1 MSKYTI
7 ELRTVVNHTDIF
19 NNLDFPFYTNDI
31 ELKEK
36 FKKQFIEYYYYDE
49 IGFSTI
55 DKFVSRF
62 HNLLHIKMDYYK
74 QLYETELRSKDI
86 DFMLNKDLEETYEKE
101 VNSNAENTNTTN
113 NTSNVNSNTSSEN
126 KTLTTPNQQYTMNN
140 NYVDGI
146 IQNDVNNNST
156 GTSNIKSENISKGNG
171 REVTKLVSKGNIGIT
186 SSAELLEKWRN
197 VIININE
204 QIINDCSILFM
215 GVY

>member
-19 NNLDFPFYTNDI
+19 NNLDFPFYSDSI

-55 DKFVSRF
+55 NKFVSRL
-62 HNLLHIKMDYYK
+62 HNLLYIKMDYYK
-74 QLYETELRSKDI
+74 QLYATELRCKDI
-86 DFMLNKDLEETYEKE
+86 DFMLNKDLEETYEKQ
-101 VNSNAENTNTTN
+101 VNSNSQSSSISSGTGSVTNITNTESKN
-113 NTSNVNSNTSSEN
+113 
-126 KTLTTPNQQYTMNN
+126 LTTPNQKFTLDN

-146 IQNDVNNNST
+146 NQNNGQSNSN
-156 GTSNIKSENISKGNG
+156 TSNNVQSENTSEGNG
-171 REVTKLVSKGNIGIT
+171 KETTKLISKGNIGIT
-186 SSAELLEKWRN
+186 SSAELLEKWRK
-197 VIININE
+197 VLININE

>member
-19 NNLDFPFYTNDI
+19 NNLDFPFYTDNI

-55 DKFVSRF
+55 DKFVSRL

-113 NTSNVNSNTSSEN
+113 NTSNVNSITTSEN
-126 KTLTTPNQQYTMNN
+126 KTLTTPNQQYTLNN

-146 IQNDVNNNST
+146 NQNDVNNNST

>member
-19 NNLDFPFYTNDI
+19 NNLDFPFYTNSI

-55 DKFVSRF
+55 DKFVSRL

-74 QLYETELRSKDI
+74 QIYETELRSKDI

-101 VNSNAENTNTTN
+101 VNSNAENTNTTS

>member
-19 NNLDFPFYTNDI
+19 NNLDFPFYSDSI

-55 DKFVSRF
+55 NKFVSRL
-62 HNLLHIKMDYYK
+62 HNLLSIKMDYYK
-74 QLYETELRSKDI
+74 QLYVTELRSKDI

-113 NTSNVNSNTSSEN
+113 NTSNVNSKTTSEN
-126 KTLTTPNQQYTMNN
+126 KTLTTPNQQYTLNN

-146 IQNDVNNNST
+146 NQNDVNNNST

>member
-55 DKFVSRF
+55 DKFVSRL

-74 QLYETELRSKDI
+74 QIYETELRSKDI
-86 DFMLNKDLEETYEKE
+86 DFMLNKDLEESYEKE
-101 VNSNAENTNTTN
+101 INSNSESVNTGT
-113 NTSNVNSNTSSEN
+113 NTSNINSKTSSEN
-126 KTLTTPNQQYTMNN
+126 KTLTTPNQQYTLNN

-146 IQNDVNNNST
+146 NQNDVNNTST
-156 GTSNIKSENISKGNG
+156 GTNSVNSQNVSKGNG
-171 REVTKLVSKGNIGIT
+171 KEITKLISKGNIGIT

-204 QIINDCSILFM
+204 QIIEDCSILFM

>member
-19 NNLDFPFYTNDI
+19 NNLDFPFYTDSI

-36 FKKQFIEYYYYDE
+36 FKKQFIEYYFYDE
-49 IGFSTI
+49 IGFPTI
-55 DKFVSRF
+55 DKFVSRL

-74 QLYETELRSKDI
+74 QLYETELRCKDI

-101 VNSNAENTNTTN
+101 VNSNTENTNTT
-113 NTSNVNSNTSSEN
+113 SNTSSINSKTTSEN
-126 KTLTTPNQQYTMNN
+126 KTLSTPNQQYTLNN

-146 IQNDVNNNST
+146 DKSDVNNNST
-156 GTSNIKSENISKGNG
+156 GTNNVNSLNIAKGNG
-171 REVTKLVSKGNIGIT
+171 KEITKLISKGNIGVT
-186 SSAELLEKWRN
+186 SSAELLEKWRK
-197 VIININE
+197 VLINLNE
-204 QIINDCSILFM
+204 QIIEDCSILFM

>member
-19 NNLDFPFYTNDI
+19 NNLDFPFYSDSI

-55 DKFVSRF
+55 NKFVSRL
-62 HNLLHIKMDYYK
+62 HNLLSIKMDYYK
-74 QLYETELRSKDI
+74 QLYATELRCKDI

-101 VNSNAENTNTTN
+101 VNSNSQSNNLTKANGDVTNT
-113 NTSNVNSNTSSEN
+113 VNSESKN
-126 KTLTTPNQQYTMNN
+126 LTTPNQQFTLEN
-140 NYVDGI
+140 NYADGI
-146 IQNDVNNNST
+146 NQNKATSDSISTNNIQ
-156 GTSNIKSENISKGNG
+156 SENTSIGTGK
-171 REVTKLVSKGNIGIT
+171 EVTKLISKGNIGVT
-186 SSAELLEKWRN
+186 SSAELLDKWRK

-204 QIINDCSILFM
+204 QIIDDCSILFM

>member
-55 DKFVSRF
+55 DKFVSRL
-62 HNLLHIKMDYYK
+62 HNLLHLKMDYYK
-74 QLYETELRSKDI
+74 QIYETELRSKDI
-86 DFMLNKDLEETYEKE
+86 DFMLNKDLEESYEKE
-101 VNSNAENTNTTN
+101 VNSNSENNNTTS
-113 NTSNVNSNTSSEN
+113 NTSNVNSKTSSEN

-146 IQNDVNNNST
+146 IQNDVNNNSS
-156 GTSNIKSENISKGNG
+156 GTNNINSLNITKGNG
-171 REVTKLVSKGNIGIT
+171 KEITKLISKGNIGIT

-204 QIINDCSILFM
+204 QIIEECSILFM

>member
-19 NNLDFPFYTNDI
+19 NNLDFPFYSDSI

-55 DKFVSRF
+55 NKFVSRL
-62 HNLLHIKMDYYK
+62 HNLLSIKMDYYK
-74 QLYETELRSKDI
+74 QLYATELRCKEI

-101 VNSNAENTNTTN
+101 VNSNSQSNNLTKANGDVTNT
-113 NTSNVNSNTSSEN
+113 VNSESKN
-126 KTLTTPNQQYTMNN
+126 LTTPNQQFTLEN

-146 IQNDVNNNST
+146 NQTDGKNISN
-156 GTSNIKSENISKGNG
+156 TSNNIQSENTSKGNG
-171 REVTKLVSKGNIGIT
+171 TEITKLVSKGNIGVT
-186 SSAELLEKWRN
+186 SSAELLEKWRK
-197 VIININE
+197 VLININE

>member
-19 NNLDFPFYTNDI
+19 NNLDFPFYTDDI
-31 ELKEK
+31 SLKEK

-113 NTSNVNSNTSSEN
+113 NTSNVNSKTTSEN
-126 KTLTTPNQQYTMNN
+126 KTLTTPNQQYTLNN

-146 IQNDVNNNST
+146 NQNDVNNNST

>member
-19 NNLDFPFYTNDI
+19 NNLDFPFYTDNI

-86 DFMLNKDLEETYEKE
+86 DFMLNKDLEESYEKE
-101 VNSNAENTNTTN
+101 INSNSESSNTTS
-113 NTSNVNSNTSSEN
+113 NTSNINSITTSEN
-126 KTLTTPNQQYTMNN
+126 KSLTTPNQQYTLNN

-146 IQNDVNNNST
+146 NKSDVNNNST
-156 GTSNIKSENISKGNG
+156 GTNKVNSQNVAKGNG
-171 REVTKLVSKGNIGIT
+171 KEITKLVSKGNIGIT